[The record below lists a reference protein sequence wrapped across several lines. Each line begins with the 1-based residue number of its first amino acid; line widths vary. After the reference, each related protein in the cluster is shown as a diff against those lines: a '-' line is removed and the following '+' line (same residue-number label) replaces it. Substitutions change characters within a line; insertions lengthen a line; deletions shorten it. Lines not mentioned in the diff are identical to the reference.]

1 MSVGFMTVDG
11 TNINVIVL
19 PRVCRLQTIFSY
31 YITNVCALN
40 QDSNIR
46 DCILHC
52 KKKKAGTFQSCFCCM
67 YFIIHAYTY
76 FKDK

>member
-52 KKKKAGTFQSCFCCM
+52 KKKKRQVHFNHVSVVC
-67 YFIIHAYTY
+67 IS
-76 FKDK
+76 